1 MSLVILI
8 LSVVSVV
15 MDSSYSDEMSSIKT
29 HTVRDANS
37 TGVEQGNAEV
47 SLRKICNVRDGKS
60 VAVE

>member
-29 HTVRDANS
+29 HNVRDANS

-47 SLRKICNVRDGKS
+47 SLRKM
-60 VAVE
+60 